1 MPCSMP
7 STRLMQVT
15 CCLSICCSRS
25 TAACYPARGWNPMGG
40 RFRSEQNWI
49 GGSAFN
55 PCSAEYVPPPHELVP
70 DLVADLCE
78 FCNDDSLPA
87 VAQAAIA
94 HAQFETIHPFVD
106 GNGRVARAY
115 PSGAA
120 SSRRRL
126 AGPPAGIPNSCD
138 LGTRVCRG
146 ANSDALSW
154 AGCFSGGSAGSEPLG
169 RAVCRGREAGG
180 RRRRCL

>member
-1 MPCSMP
+1 MCIRD
-7 STRLMQVT
+7 RLMQVT
-15 CCLSICCSRS
+15 WCLSICCSRS

-106 GNGRVARAY
+106 GNGRMGRALLHLVL
-115 PSGAA
+115 
-120 SSRRRL
+120 RRRGL
-126 AGPPAGIPNSCD
+126 APRILPPISLILATWSRDYIGGLTGARYDGSPDSPKAHAGINH
-138 LGTRVCRG
+138 
-146 ANSDALSW
+146 
-154 AGCFSGGSAGSEPLG
+154 
-169 RAVCRGREAGG
+169 
-180 RRRRCL
+180 